1 MEKYY
6 RHLDISE
13 KNKNIEIFEEIW
25 NEINNK
31 IFLLCDIP
39 FEFSSGE
46 KEHREKV
53 EGQTGDYVFE
63 EGEPEELK
71 ALEEK
76 K

>member
-1 MEKYY
+1 MN
-6 RHLDISE
+6 DIICLFCKHRQPLSGGCKAFPDE
-13 KNKNIEIFEEIW
+13 
-25 NEINNK
+25 
-31 IFLLCDIP
+31 IP

>member
-1 MEKYY
+1 MD
-6 RHLDISE
+6 DIICLFCKHRQPLSGGCKAFPDE
-13 KNKNIEIFEEIW
+13 
-25 NEINNK
+25 
-31 IFLLCDIP
+31 IP

-76 K
+76 NNGAKTAF

>member
-1 MEKYY
+1 MD
-6 RHLDISE
+6 DI
-13 KNKNIEIFEEIW
+13 
-25 NEINNK
+25 
-31 IFLLCDIP
+31 IFLFCKHRQPLSGGCKAFTDEIP

-53 EGQTGDYVFE
+53 RYRDYVFE

>member
-1 MEKYY
+1 MDDVICLFCKHSLPLSGGCKAF
-6 RHLDISE
+6 RDG
-13 KNKNIEIFEEIW
+13 
-25 NEINNK
+25 
-31 IFLLCDIP
+31 IP

-71 ALEEK
+71 VLEK
-76 K
+76 KNNATKTAF